1 MKKHLLKASMLIAV
15 SIVVFGCSKEE
26 EELVQPEFA
35 GESNQNVILSNN
47 LILSESCETV
57 TFDKV
62 TKDNRGFMNGVMSD
76 KSAKVIGVQA
86 FQRTG
91 VNTYSETNVANI
103 FDSGQPTP
111 VPDHNQIDDILT
123 PNKQFLPAESLF
135 GGISTDGS
143 GSTNNIPL
151 GNVMIINRTTNP
163 AAAFDYNQGGKIVF
177 DFSAY
182 GTVALSNI
190 SVVDVDS
197 YEGASNVLLYDMAGN
212 QLKKVA
218 IPAVGDNGKAIVD
231 LGGTSGVVKMEVYL
245 GPGIDPK
252 DAMTGSGTVDNIT
265 FNCLPK
271 VYGCTYTQ
279 GYWKT
284 HATGKKADPT
294 WGNLANS
301 IFYGSGLKYLELMN
315 TAPKGGNAY
324 VQLAHQYI
332 AAKLNVAKKTSTT
345 HEVETALASALK
357 YFAAVPDGGGS
368 YLNTI
373 NSPYTTATK
382 SELTNWAGILAA
394 YNEGKIGPGH
404 CN

>member
-1 MKKHLLKASMLIAV
+1 MKKHLLKASMLVAV
-15 SIVVFGCSKEE
+15 ATMFLSCSKQEE
-26 EELVQPEFA
+26 EEMVQPEVL
-35 GESNQNVILSNN
+35 SMKSDRSVIFSEN
-47 LILSESCETV
+47 LETV

-62 TKDNRGFMNGVMSD
+62 TKDGTGFISGVMSD
-76 KSAKVIGVQA
+76 KSSKIIGVKA

-91 VNTYSETNVANI
+91 VNTYSQTNVANI
-103 FDSGQPTP
+103 FDSGQQTP
-111 VPDHNQIDDILT
+111 NPDPNQIDDILT
-123 PNKQFLPAESLF
+123 PNKQFLPAGSLF
-135 GGISTDGS
+135 GGVSTDGS
-143 GSTNNIPL
+143 GATNNTAL
-151 GNVMIINRTTNP
+151 GKVMIINRTTNP
-163 AAAFDYNQGGKIVF
+163 AAAYDYNQGGRVVF

-182 GTVALSNI
+182 GSVALKEI

-197 YEGASNVLLYDMAGN
+197 YEGASKVHLYDMAGN
-212 QLKKVA
+212 LLKQVA
-218 IPAVGDNGKAIVD
+218 IPTVGDNGKAIVD
-231 LGGTSGVVKMEVYL
+231 LGGTPGVVKMEVYL

-252 DAMTGSGTVDNIT
+252 DTMTGSGTIDNIV
-265 FNCLPK
+265 FNYMSG

-279 GYWKT
+279 GYWKN

-345 HEVETALASALK
+345 SEVETALSAALK
-357 YFAAVPDGGGS
+357 YFSAVTSGGGA

-382 SELTNWAGILAA
+382 NQLTDWANTLAA

-404 CN
+404 CK

>member
-1 MKKHLLKASMLIAV
+1 MKKHLSKVSMLLAV
-15 SIVVFGCSKEE
+15 STILLGCSKEQ
-26 EELVQPEFA
+26 EELVQPEFVTK
-35 GESNQNVILSNN
+35 SSKNVILSDHF
-47 LILSESCETV
+47 ETV
-57 TFDKV
+57 TFDNF
-62 TKDNRGFMNGVMSD
+62 TKDGLGFLNGVMSD
-76 KSAKVIGVQA
+76 QSTKVIGVQA

-111 VPDHNQIDDILT
+111 NPDHHQIDDILT
-123 PNKQFLPAESLF
+123 PNKQFLPAGSPL

-143 GSTNNIPL
+143 GGTNDIPL
-151 GNVMIINRTTNP
+151 GNVLIINRSANP
-163 AAAFDYNQGGKIVF
+163 AAAYDYNQGGKIVF

-182 GTVALSNI
+182 GTVALSQI

-197 YEGASNVLLYDMAGN
+197 YEGASKVLLYDLAGN
-212 QLKKVA
+212 LLKQVA
-218 IPAVGDNGKAIVD
+218 IPTVGDNGKAVLD
-231 LGGTSGVVKMEVYL
+231 LGGTPGVVKMEVYL

-252 DAMTGSGTVDNIT
+252 DTMTGSGTIDNIV
-265 FNCLPK
+265 FSCLPQ

-279 GYWKT
+279 GYWKN

-324 VQLAHQYI
+324 IQLAHQYI

-345 HEVETALASALK
+345 YEVEMALAAALK
-357 YFAAVPDGGGS
+357 YFSAVPNGGGS

-373 NSPYTTATK
+373 SSPYATATK
-382 SELTNWAGILAA
+382 NQLTEWAGTLAA